1 MTFEYDRIYA
11 EVPTNESNAAWKEI
25 FPARGGFFQHPQ
37 LAPGGSG
44 LAVFHQLHCLV
55 SIHLSFF
62 TSGCLSTFSKLGQ
75 Y

>member
-55 SIHLSFF
+55 SINLSFF
-62 TSGCLSTFSKLGQ
+62 TSGC
-75 Y
+75 